1 MIDFIGGLMDF
12 KKAYVKLRK
21 AKIEALANN
30 TNIVVGRLELN
41 KALEALEEM
50 INDDKKVKLNFK

>member
-12 KKAYVKLRK
+12 EKAYVKLRK
-21 AKIEALANN
+21 AKIEALVNN

-41 KALEALEEM
+41 KALEEM
-50 INDDKKVKLNFK
+50 INNDKKEVKLNFK